1 MSGSPSPTD
10 PIQRC
15 RGSAA
20 DGATDRGPAAQFL
33 APEETIGRG
42 PRFRQ
47 HIPELAPG
55 CWTLNTS

>member
-1 MSGSPSPTD
+1 MRP
-10 PIQRC
+10 PIEVRQR
-15 RGSAA
+15 
-20 DGATDRGPAAQFL
+20 QFL
-33 APEETIGRG
+33 APEETSGRG